1 MGCCTQN
8 TSISILSVRNQT
20 DEIILHYVA
29 YQTLKDSFKTYIS
42 KNRILFES
50 LSRNL
55 ISCRFKDSE
64 KFTIQSITTKK
75 RKWIC

>member
-1 MGCCTQN
+1 MGCCAQN
-8 TSISILSVRNQT
+8 TSISIFSVRNQT

-42 KNRILFES
+42 KYRILFES

-55 ISCRFKDSE
+55 ISFGFKDSE
-64 KFTIQSITTKK
+64 RVATQSTTTKK
-75 RKWIC
+75 RKLIC